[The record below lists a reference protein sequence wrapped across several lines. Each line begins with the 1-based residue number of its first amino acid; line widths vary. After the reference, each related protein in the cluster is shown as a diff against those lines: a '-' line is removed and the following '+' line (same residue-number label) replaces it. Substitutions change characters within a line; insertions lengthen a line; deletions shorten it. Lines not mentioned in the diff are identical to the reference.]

1 MNLQLFGYDDGFYY
15 GQCKLI
21 CEVET
26 LDGNGKTVTISDGTN
41 NWSATVQNKIAAF
54 LLPPRNKYTVTLI
67 NGAKSEYVKDVA
79 LGYGECYHL
88 MLADGYDPIMQ
99 RDKLSLQEIAAST
112 GNIDGYVPDAAAVKE
127 LSGNMGNLQFRNNN
141 GIGEWKEVGAD
152 TWNPFSPYDQAVCYG
167 EYVDSFGS
175 KNYNLSYDNNILG
188 LSALKMYAGAQEAD
202 MAVGESGTN
211 FAIVSVSG
219 KNAVVNVNNSR
230 TSKKALCSV
239 TAYGK
244 AGNISSYTTQE
255 VTQTFSSA
263 TFSVKE
269 YTITFPNLSKILAVQ
284 KLNFSASIGT
294 VHAEKLSNSHDCFL
308 ISGNTVKIKL
318 YLWSDKTNTVTVTA
332 KAIGIAK

>member
-127 LSGNMGNLQFRNNN
+127 LNSNLVAN
-141 GIGEWKEVGAD
+141 
-152 TWNPFSPYDQAVCYG
+152 
-167 EYVDSFGS
+167 
-175 KNYNLSYDNNILG
+175 
-188 LSALKMYAGAQEAD
+188 
-202 MAVGESGTN
+202 GTN
-211 FAIVSVSG
+211 FVFDYKDG
-219 KNAVVNVNNSR
+219 K
-230 TSKKALCSV
+230 
-239 TAYGK
+239 YGYNTDPNRGADSFFPFNK
-244 AGNISSYTTQE
+244 EFETCDYLGHAQHGTDWANLDLDITDYKMIIFIGWSYD
-255 VTQTFSSA
+255 
-263 TFSVKE
+263 
-269 YTITFPNLSKILAVQ
+269 
-284 KLNFSASIGT
+284 ASIGAVQFKADNIGLVLLNT
-294 VHAEKLSNSHDCFL
+294 IYELPPSNNFEKVYICLNTTDATRMKAGLYSGYHHATSSLHAWGLK
-308 ISGNTVKIKL
+308 
-318 YLWSDKTNTVTVTA
+318 
-332 KAIGIAK
+332 